1 MGTFETIAIVTAVYA
16 VVFLAHQAS
25 RGLTRPP
32 PSSSTPTNTGP

>member
-25 RGLTRPP
+25 RAIHDTAQRGAEKD
-32 PSSSTPTNTGP
+32 SA